1 MSLGASHFNVLRRIT
16 LPLAAP
22 GMFSSAIFQFISS
35 FDELLIALFL
45 SDHGSQTLSV
55 RIWNTVQ
62 FQLYPSIAAV
72 SLLSIGVTGVTIVTL
87 GITSVVNRKKT
98 TSGNRYE

>member
-1 MSLGASHFNVLRRIT
+1 
-16 LPLAAP
+16 
-22 GMFSSAIFQFISS
+22 MFSAAIFSFLSS

-62 FQLYPSIAAV
+62 FQLDPSIAAV
-72 SLLSIGVTGVTIVTL
+72 SVLSIGVTIVTL